1 MFKKIIDNHQN
12 GFIFL
17 NDKKEVIYVN
27 NAIKKKFNSY
37 EDENI
42 LLLGEYLQ
50 CENLITKD
58 DFCQKTEKCKTCSL
72 SNIIGNIILEKKE
85 KKFLLKGT
93 EIRCNSKM
101 GHLKFECSLEIY
113 YLNDHVIIELFDWL
127 EKPNDVN
134 FLSEIINKSRD
145 LISFRNDK
153 LEYKYINSSFLNFFN
168 ISEDFIL
175 NKTNDSILSKNILEN
190 SKKTD
195 LLVLENGQT
204 SELEKIKGK
213 FFRVFKEKIET
224 LSGLGILTI
233 AKDVTNEIKN
243 KTEAEID
250 ILTGL
255 GNRRKY
261 IEKLEKCFNEK
272 LSNCYII
279 ALDIDSLRN
288 INNTYGHIK
297 GDEIIRFIG
306 NTLSSCSPLNFYRI
320 GGDEFIGIIK
330 KDSLQEINEL
340 CQDISKKLEASL
352 IKPKPSLSIGIQKL
366 DYSISMKENYELAD
380 KKLYISKKIKF

>member
-12 GFIFL
+12 SFIFL

-27 NAIKKKFNSY
+27 KIIKQKFSNY
-37 EDENI
+37 KENI
-42 LLLGEYLQ
+42 TLLLGEYLQ
-50 CENLITKD
+50 CENLINED
-58 DFCQKTEKCKTCSL
+58 DYCQKTEKCKTCLL
-72 SNIIGNIILEKKE
+72 SNKINKIINEKKIE
-85 KKFLLKGT
+85 KTFLKGT

-113 YLNDHVIIELFDWL
+113 YLDGNVVLEIFDWL
-127 EKPNDVN
+127 ETSKHFN
-134 FLSEIINKSRD
+134 FLSEIINKSHD
-145 LISFRNDK
+145 LIYFKNDK
-153 LEYKYINSSFLNFFN
+153 FQYKYVNSAFLKFFN
-168 ISEDFIL
+168 LSEESIL
-175 NKTNDSILSKNILEN
+175 NNTDDLFFSKDILDNF
-190 SKKTD
+190 KKTD
-195 LLVLENGQT
+195 LLALENGET
-204 SELEKIKGK
+204 SELERFGGKI
-213 FFRVFKEKIET
+213 FRVFKEKIET
-224 LSGLGILTI
+224 LGGIGILSI
-233 AKDVTNEIKN
+233 SKDVTNEIIN
-243 KTEAEID
+243 KKQSEID
-250 ILTGL
+250 ILSGL
-255 GNRRKY
+255 SNRRKY
-261 IEKLEKCFNEK
+261 IEKFEDCFKEK
-272 LSNCYII
+272 LDNFYLI